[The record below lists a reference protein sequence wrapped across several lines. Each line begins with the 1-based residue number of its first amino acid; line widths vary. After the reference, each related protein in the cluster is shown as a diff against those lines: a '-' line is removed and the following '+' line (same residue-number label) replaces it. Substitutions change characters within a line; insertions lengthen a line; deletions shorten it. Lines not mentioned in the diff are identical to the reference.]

1 MFCISELC
9 NGKNGLQKY
18 VLSSTTIESSVDNST
33 PHNVT
38 HRCEIYLFGCTITS
52 WIHEGLEK
60 LFLSPTT
67 PFDGVKAIRGGIPIV
82 FPQFGQPSGSI
93 MPQHGF
99 ARTSLWRLIVDMT
112 IIGDSFITVTFE
124 LEPTES
130 ILAVYPY
137 KFSLRYEVTLS
148 TESLTTR
155 LIISNED
162 SVSFGM
168 QALLHSYIAV
178 PAIDQIS
185 LDGYCG
191 CQYIDKLLPVSEG
204 SQREESAVVTIG
216 REVDRIYLYS
226 DTSSTI
232 KVNHS
237 EDSLP
242 ILQVSHAAHSSKQ
255 QHANNKI
262 QNDCVLWNPWI
273 DKCRSIADLDDEA
286 YLKYVCVEPGIVS
299 TVYEIEPSETVVL
312 EQCLK

>member
-1 MFCISELC
+1 MFCISELRH
-9 NGKNGLQKY
+9 GKNGLQKY
-18 VLSSTTIESSVDNST
+18 VLSSTNVTTIESSSSVD
-33 PHNVT
+33 
-38 HRCEIYLFGCTITS
+38 IYLFGCTITS
-52 WIHEGLEK
+52 WIHGGLEK

-99 ARTSLWRLIVDMT
+99 ARTSLWRLIVDKT
-112 IIGDSFITVTFE
+112 IIGDSFITATFE

-130 ILAVYPY
+130 IFAVYPH

-168 QALLHSYIAV
+168 QALLHSYIAI
-178 PAIDQIS
+178 PAIDKIS

-191 CQYIDKLLPVSEG
+191 CQYHDKLLPLTEG
-204 SQREESAVVTIG
+204 LQSEESAVVTID

-232 KVNHS
+232 KVNQL
-237 EDSLP
+237 EDSLLP

-255 QHANNKI
+255 QQHPNNKI

-273 DKCRSIADLDDEA
+273 DKCKSIADLEDEA
-286 YLKYVCVEPGIVS
+286 YLQYVCIEPGIVS
-299 TVYEIEPSETVVL
+299 SVYEIEPSETVVL

>member
-1 MFCISELC
+1 MFCISELRH
-9 NGKNGLQKY
+9 GKNGLQKY
-18 VLSSTTIESSVDNST
+18 VLSSTNVTTIESSSSVD
-33 PHNVT
+33 
-38 HRCEIYLFGCTITS
+38 IYLFGCTITS
-52 WIHEGLEK
+52 WIHGGLEK

-67 PFDGVKAIRGGIPIV
+67 PFDGVKAIRGGVPIV
-82 FPQFGQPSGSI
+82 FPQFGQPSDSI

-99 ARTSLWRLIVDMT
+99 ARTSLWRLIVDKT
-112 IIGDSFITVTFE
+112 IIGDSFITATFE

-130 ILAVYPY
+130 IFAVYPH
-137 KFSLRYEVTLS
+137 KFSLKYEVTLS

-155 LIISNED
+155 LIVTSNED

-178 PAIDQIS
+178 PAIDKIS
-185 LDGYCG
+185 LDGYYG
-191 CQYIDKLLPVSEG
+191 CQYHDKMLPLSEG
-204 SQREESAVVTIG
+204 LQSEESAVVTID

-232 KVNHS
+232 KVNQS
-237 EDSLP
+237 EDSLLP

-255 QHANNKI
+255 QQHPNNKI

-273 DKCRSIADLDDEA
+273 DKCRSIADLEDEA
-286 YLKYVCVEPGIVS
+286 YLQYVCIEPGIVS
-299 TVYEIEPSETVVL
+299 SVYEIEPSETVVL

>member
-1 MFCISELC
+1 MFCISELR

-18 VLSSTTIESSVDNST
+18 VLSSTTIENSVDNSSS
-33 PHNVT
+33 HT
-38 HRCEIYLFGCTITS
+38 HQCEIYLFGCTITS
-52 WIHEGLEK
+52 WINGGSEK

-99 ARTSLWRLIVDMT
+99 ARTSLWRLIVEKT
-112 IIGDSFITVTFE
+112 IIGDSFISATFE

-130 ILAVYPY
+130 IFAVYPY
-137 KFSLRYEVTLS
+137 KFSLRYEVTLN
-148 TESLTTR
+148 TESLTSR
-155 LIISNED
+155 LMISNDD

-178 PAIDQIS
+178 PAVDQIS

-191 CQYIDKLLPVSEG
+191 CQYLDKLLPSSEG
-204 SQREESAVVTIG
+204 TQKEESALVTID
-216 REVDRIYLYS
+216 REVDRIYLHS
-226 DTSSTI
+226 DSSSTI
-232 KVNHS
+232 KVNQS
-237 EDSLP
+237 EDLLH

-255 QHANNKI
+255 HHPNNKI
-262 QNDCVLWNPWI
+262 QNDCVLWNPWV
-273 DKCRSIADLDDEA
+273 DKCRSIADLEDEA
-286 YLKYVCVEPGIVS
+286 YLQYVCVEPGIVS
-299 TVYEIEPSETVVL
+299 SVYNIEPSETVVL